1 LADPSLRIVVAQ
13 LNLLVGDV
21 GGNAARI
28 IEVIRELAA
37 GGQTDLV
44 VFPELALSGY
54 PPEDLLFHAGFREQI
69 GSALAEIA
77 AASEGLSVLL
87 GYPEYQGGHIFN
99 AAALCADGELRANYR
114 KQCLPN
120 YSVFDEQ
127 RYFTPGSDTL
137 VVDIKGVQV
146 GIAICEDIWESGPSA
161 ALAAAG
167 ASLIVTLNGS
177 PFELNKQD
185 RREALL
191 AERARETGLP
201 VLYANLVGGQ
211 DELVFD
217 GGSCLVDASGL
228 VRARAAAFAECLL
241 RVGFSVG
248 QAGSVVHDGSLAPRL
263 ELEASVYQALVT
275 GVRDYV
281 RKNGFPGVV
290 LGLSGGIDSALTLAI
305 AVDALGHGA
314 VQAVMMPYRYTSAIS
329 LEDARAQAETMQ
341 VDYHVLPIGPLMESA
356 RAGLDPLFAGLPE
369 DTTEENLQSRS
380 RGLLLMAISNKTGRM
395 VLATG
400 NKSEM
405 AVGYAT
411 LYGDMAGGFA
421 PIKDCPKTLVYRL
434 ARYRNRQREVIP
446 LRVIEREPS
455 AELRPDQKDS
465 DSLPPYEVLDEILD
479 ALILEDRSV
488 EEIAA
493 GGKDP
498 AVVARVLEMVRRSEY
513 KRRQAPP
520 GVRISSRAF
529 GRDWRYPI
537 TSGYRHLT

>member
-1 LADPSLRIVVAQ
+1 VKPVTESTLRIAVAQ

-21 GGNAARI
+21 GGNARRI

-37 GGQTDLV
+37 GGHVDLV

-54 PPEDLLFHAGFREQI
+54 PPEDLLFHAGFRRQVGE
-69 GSALAEIA
+69 ALDDIA
-77 AASEGLSVLL
+77 AASTGVAVLL
-87 GYPEYQGGHIFN
+87 GYPEYSGGCIFN
-99 AAALCADGELRANYR
+99 SVALLADGRQQSTYR
-114 KQCLPN
+114 KHCLPN

-127 RYFTPGSDTL
+127 RYFTAGNAPL
-137 VVDIKGVQV
+137 VVGLAGRRVGVL
-146 GIAICEDIWESGPSA
+146 ICEDIWEPGPVGAS
-161 ALAAAG
+161 AAAG
-167 ASLIVTLNGS
+167 AELIITLNGS
-177 PFELNKQD
+177 PFEVAKQQQ
-185 RREALL
+185 RESLL
-191 AERARETGLP
+191 AARAREVGLP
-201 VLYANLVGGQ
+201 ILYANLVGGQ

-217 GGSCLVDASGL
+217 GGSCLVDAAGN
-228 VRARAAAFAECLL
+228 VVARAPAFAESLL
-241 RVGFSVG
+241 MLEVGAEG
-248 QAGSVVHDGSLAPRL
+248 PRPGALAPLL
-263 ELEASVYQALVT
+263 EEEASVYQALVT

-314 VQAVMMPYRYTSAIS
+314 VQAVMMPYRYTAQIS
-329 LEDARAQAETMQ
+329 LDDARAQAEAMN
-341 VDYHVLPIGPLMESA
+341 VDYQVLPIGPLVESA
-356 RAGLDPLFAGLPE
+356 RATLDPLFAGLPE

-380 RGLLLMAISNKTGRM
+380 RGVLLMAISNKTGRM

-446 LRVIEREPS
+446 VRVIEREPS
-455 AELRPDQKDS
+455 AELRADQKDS
-465 DSLPPYEVLDEILD
+465 DSLPPYEALDEILD

-493 GGKDP
+493 GGHDP
-498 AVVARVLEMVRRSEY
+498 AVVARVLEMVRRAEY

-537 TSGYRHLT
+537 TSGYRHV